1 MAQLLSINGVPL
13 IGLYIRVT
21 EKAAVLGVRDKKLEG
36 ILREE
41 LDVDVVQTTIAG
53 SELVGAM
60 AAANSNGILVC
71 QYARRKEIEK
81 LSKIF
86 EVGIVD
92 TKMTCL
98 GNNVCVND
106 YGAIVHPEIEK
117 SVMEK
122 VAEFLGVSVS
132 TGTIGGIK
140 TVGMSAVVTNRGGL
154 INPNSKEWEVR
165 KIHEVLGVEVEP
177 GTVNFG
183 SDMVGTGLIA
193 NTKGYI
199 AGRDTTGFELGVIEE
214 ALGFVQKL

>member
-1 MAQLLSINGVPL
+1 MAKLLSIHGIPL
-13 IGLYIRVT
+13 IGLYIRLT
-21 EKAAVLGVRDKKLEG
+21 ENAAVLGVRDRNIES
-36 ILREE
+36 ILKEE

-60 AAANSNGILVC
+60 AAANSNGILISRYV
-71 QYARRKEIEK
+71 RKKEVEK
-81 LSKIF
+81 LSRIF

-98 GNNVCVND
+98 GNNICLND
-106 YGAIVHPEIEK
+106 FGAVVHPEIEK
-117 SVMEK
+117 RVIERVS
-122 VAEFLGVSVS
+122 EFLDVNVS

-140 TVGMSAVVTNRGGL
+140 TVGMSAVVTNKGGL
-154 INPNSKEWEVR
+154 INPNSKEWEIK
-165 KIHEVLGVEVEP
+165 KIKEILKVEVET

-183 SDMVGTGLIA
+183 SDMVGTGLVA

-214 ALGFVQKL
+214 ALGFI

>member
-13 IGLYIRVT
+13 IGLYIRTT
-21 EKAAVLGVRDKKLEG
+21 ESAAVLGIRDRRIEE
-36 ILREE
+36 ILKEE
-41 LDVDVVQTTIAG
+41 LNVDVVQTTIAG

-60 AAANSNGILVC
+60 AAANSRGIVVC
-71 QYARRKEIEK
+71 RYARRKEIEK
-81 LSKIF
+81 LSTHF
-86 EVGIVD
+86 EVGVVD

-98 GNNVCVND
+98 GNNVCLND
-106 YGAIVHPEIEK
+106 FGAIAHPEIEK
-117 SVMEK
+117 K
-122 VAEFLGVSVS
+122 VLEQISEFLDVNVS

-154 INPNSKEWEVR
+154 INPNSKEWEIK
-165 KIHEVLGVEVEP
+165 KIKEVLKIEVEV

-183 SDMVGTGLIA
+183 SDMVGTGLVA

-214 ALGFVQKL
+214 ALGFI

>member
-13 IGLYIRVT
+13 IGLYVRVT
-21 EKAAVLGVRDKKLEG
+21 EGAAVLGIRDREIEKTLKDELEV
-36 ILREE
+36 E
-41 LDVDVVQTTIAG
+41 VVQTTIAG

-60 AAANSNGILVC
+60 AAANSNGIVIC
-71 QYARRKEIEK
+71 QYARKKEIDK
-81 LSKIF
+81 LSKVF
-86 EVGIVD
+86 EVEVVE

-98 GNNVCVND
+98 GNNICVND
-106 YGAIVHPEIEK
+106 RGAIVHPEIEK
-117 SVMEK
+117 SVMGK
-122 VAEFLGVSVS
+122 VAEFLDIEIS

-154 INPNSKEWEVR
+154 INPNSKEWEIK
-165 KIHEVLGVEVEP
+165 KIEEILGIEVEV

-183 SDMVGTGLIA
+183 SDMVGTGLVA

-214 ALGFVQKL
+214 ALGFV